1 MKTRIVSS
9 VTTTLLLGSILMNPV
24 ANAADSDI
32 NIKTG
37 TTDIGS
43 NTTVKTGDLVTYDKE
58 NGMHKKVFYSFID
71 DKNHNKKLLVIRTK
85 GTIAGQYRVYSEE
98 GANKSGLAWPSAFK
112 VQLQLPDNEVAQISD
127 YYPRNSIDTKEYMS
141 TLTYGFNGNVTG
153 DDTGKIGGL
162 IGANVSIGHT
172 LKYVQPDFKTIL
184 ESPTDKKV
192 GWKVIFNNMVN
203 QNWGP
208 YDRDSWNPV
217 YGNQLFMKTRN
228 GSMKAAENF
237 LDPNKASSLLSSGF
251 SPGFATVITM
261 DRKASKQQTNIDVI
275 YERVRDDYQLH
286 WTSTNWKGTNTKDKW
301 TDRSSE
307 RYKIDWEKE
316 EMTN

>member
-1 MKTRIVSS
+1 M
-9 VTTTLLLGSILMNPV
+9 
-24 ANAADSDI
+24 D
-32 NIKTG
+32 
-37 TTDIGS
+37 
-43 NTTVKTGDLVTYDKE
+43 
-58 NGMHKKVFYSFID
+58 F
-71 DKNHNKKLLVIRTK
+71 
-85 GTIAGQYRVYSEE
+85 
-98 GANKSGLAWPSAFK
+98 
-112 VQLQLPDNEVAQISD
+112 
-127 YYPRNSIDTKEYMS
+127 
-141 TLTYGFNGNVTG
+141 TG

-251 SPGFATVITM
+251 SPDFATVITM

>member
-1 MKTRIVSS
+1 
-9 VTTTLLLGSILMNPV
+9 
-24 ANAADSDI
+24 ADSDI

-127 YYPRNSIDTKEYMS
+127 YYPRNDAEFRHDSGYEVHHQKLVFFAEDVGSNKGAI
-141 TLTYGFNGNVTG
+141 
-153 DDTGKIGGL
+153 IGLMVGGVV
-162 IGANVSIGHT
+162 IA
-172 LKYVQPDFKTIL
+172 YVQPDFKTIL

-228 GSMKAAENF
+228 GSMKAADNF

-251 SPGFATVITM
+251 SPDFATVITM